1 MARRMTEAEILLDK
15 QCQYIESLGFFI
27 AHACGN
33 KIRVCSDIGY
43 RNEVTVYANSNNI
56 ICDLCN

>member
-33 KIRVCSDIGY
+33 RIRVSSDIG
-43 RNEVTVYANSNNI
+43 
-56 ICDLCN
+56 